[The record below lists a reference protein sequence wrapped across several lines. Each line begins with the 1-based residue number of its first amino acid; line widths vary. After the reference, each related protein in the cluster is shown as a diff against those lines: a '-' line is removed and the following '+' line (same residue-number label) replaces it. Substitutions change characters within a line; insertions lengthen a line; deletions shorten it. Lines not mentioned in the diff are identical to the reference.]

1 MKTQIKLQNIDGAK
15 EFVRAAVNC
24 DFDIDVYY
32 NRIALDAKSILG
44 MLSLDP
50 RHPITGTPSGGLP
63 GKGQGHYYDG
73 QCICQRPAGG

>member
-1 MKTQIKLQNIDGAK
+1 MKTQIKLQDIDGAK

-44 MLSLDP
+44 ILSLD
-50 RHPITGTPSGGLP
+50 H
-63 GKGQGHYYDG
+63 
-73 QCICQRPAGG
+73 

>member
-1 MKTQIKLQNIDGAK
+1 MRTQIKLQDIDGAK

-44 MLSLDP
+44 ILSLDH
-50 RHPITGTPSGGLP
+50 RNPITVDFDGENSGLM
-63 GKGQGHYYDG
+63 KVLEKYA
-73 QCICQRPAGG
+73 I

>member
-50 RHPITGTPSGGLP
+50 RHLITVDFDGENAGLNEVLE
-63 GKGQGHYYDG
+63 KYA
-73 QCICQRPAGG
+73 I